1 MPSRRAGFAGG
12 RVGQCQRAQY
22 AAFRFLTLVLIAL
35 GMAGFEFSRLAMTR
49 GRGALEAF
57 AGVAGTHAVTP
68 SARASVPSS
77 PLPRA

>member
-1 MPSRRAGFAGG
+1 MG
-12 RVGQCQRAQY
+12 RCQRAQD

-49 GRGALEAF
+49 ARGALEAF
-57 AGVAGTHAVTP
+57 AGVAGTDAGTS

-77 PLPRA
+77 PFPRA